1 MKHKEGLGH
10 KVNGEQK
17 NKRYFLKDFFS
28 PKLYIIYEQ
37 SVAYLKKYIFKSFII
52 NFMKKHWKNIEK

>member
-17 NKRYFLKDFFS
+17 NKRYFLKDFF
-28 PKLYIIYEQ
+28 PK
-37 SVAYLKKYIFKSFII
+37 KCT
-52 NFMKKHWKNIEK
+52 